1 MALINGATS
10 LEEVIKTVKAGFFQ
24 VIRVRCT
31 IFDVEPLALKHELNR
46 FLGLSPLY
54 P

>member
-31 IFDVEPLALKHELNR
+31 IFDVEPLALNHEPHR
-46 FLGLSPLY
+46 FLGLSLLY

>member
-10 LEEVIKTVKAGFFQ
+10 LEEIIKTVKAGFFQ
-24 VIRVRCT
+24 VIRVRCI
-31 IFDVEPLALKHELNR
+31 IFDVEPLALNYELYR
-46 FLGLSPLY
+46 FLGLSLLY